1 MSTLQFRKIRRT
13 LFSFAMILSML
24 VLNLGVSSA
33 VHAEASALDSA
44 AQLNDYAIVF
54 VSRQIPPK
62 GSVYYQQGGSMPGVM
77 PYSRFQVAA
86 PGKLIVREVNGTLR
100 TLVDGSNPTA
110 ASLNLGDVNAP
121 DVSYDGKRIVFAG
134 IPAGSH
140 SNAPMTNPGAW
151 RLYVINVDGTGLRQL
166 TFSDQNVNLS
176 QFNNL
181 ANRFTQYDDTD
192 PVWLPDGRVAFSST
206 RWPSYGMYG
215 AARTSNLY
223 VVNADGSGLHR
234 ITTERNGADRPLVD
248 PLTGKIV
255 YSRWWRNLRVATDD
269 MGTIPDPR
277 GGYIM
282 HNGLCAINS
291 SGAQCFEPGGKF
303 NMERNSW
310 HLASINPDG
319 TELAQFAGRSNSR
332 FYGALVNHAYGGSFA
347 ADGTLYANFF
357 PMTNGSEAAGFGG
370 IRRYQRGPNGYTHI
384 IGITT
389 RDESV
394 QQFVS
399 TNPKSYG
406 VYVGN
411 YAGEPEALPDGRLVI
426 SWAQDA
432 TQDYGLYTIN
442 ADGSGLTKLYDNP
455 GTTELRA
462 RAIRSRPVPPIIP
475 DKITQT
481 ASLLPPLEQ
490 GPYDTDGRFTFQ
502 ALNVYFNAPV
512 DVDIFNAMPVG
523 SANTI
528 RFFIDHQRSQQ
539 TGSIEAFDWPILL
552 EEVVINPDGSVT
564 ARPPA
569 NVPLFEQ
576 IRSAQ
581 PGYDVP
587 LTGSNAI
594 SFESGGAAHVAG
606 ENFGRPGDV
615 QTCVGCHP
623 GHTMI
628 SVPAN
633 PADAKW
639 TNLATGAAVT
649 VSSTGAGAASGIND
663 RRVHLNVPKGTKR
676 FWVSGSGSPNTQW
689 VQLTFPV
696 PVTVRTVRLYNPSSA
711 DSSVTVQDATVRLF
725 SDAAGTQEIAS
736 NNSGPLSDRG
746 TNVNFN
752 EIVAKVVRIQFNSVN
767 GNAAALGEVEVIAR
781 AEAPDSTGSAT
792 PTPGAT
798 QTQTPVVTPVLTATA
813 TFTPTPSTSDPFVS
827 VESDLSNINVGE
839 IALVSVKL
847 NNVPVDGYQSAEFTC
862 SYDAT
867 MLEKSNIATTD
878 LFGTDAVAAIHDPQN
893 GSFIVAL
900 AGSNGHKATA
910 SGTAFT
916 FNVKGLQ
923 AGQSPIQCSA
933 RASKGDNIPVG
944 IQSTGTTIVIGVV
957 ASPTPIDL
965 PSATP
970 TNSPE
975 PTATAEP
982 VGSPTPT
989 PSPNGTISGKV
1000 IASKPVTVGLLDANG
1015 TVVTSTTTSSDGSF
1029 ILTALAGDYIVAATA
1044 SGFLSHAGH
1053 VTLTAGNT
1061 VERPTINLLAG
1072 DIDGNNVVDQFDA
1085 LTIGMNYA
1093 SSAPSAADLNNDG
1106 VIDFLDLELL
1116 AENYRKTGPTV
1127 WE

>member
-1 MSTLQFRKIRRT
+1 MSTLRLRNARRT
-13 LFSFAMILSML
+13 LFSFVMILSVL
-24 VLNLGVSSA
+24 VLNLGVSSSA
-33 VHAEASALDSA
+33 RAESSVPASAM
-44 AQLNDYAIVF
+44 QLNNYAIVF
-54 VSRQIPPK
+54 VSRQIPTK

-77 PYSRFQVAA
+77 PYGRFQVAA
-86 PGKLIVREVNGTLR
+86 PGKLIVREANGTLR

-110 ASLNLGDVNAP
+110 ASLNLVDVNAP

-176 QFNNL
+176 QFKGL
-181 ANRFTQYDDTD
+181 ANQFSRYDDTD

-206 RWPSYGMYG
+206 RWPSFGMYG

-223 VVNADGSGLHR
+223 VVNADGGGLHR
-234 ITTERNGADRPLVD
+234 ITSERNGADRPIVD

-282 HNGLCAINS
+282 HNGLCAVNS
-291 SGAQCFEPGGKF
+291 SGTQCFEPGGKF

-319 TELAQFAGRSNSR
+319 TGLVQFAGRSNSR
-332 FYGALVNHAYGGSFA
+332 FHGALVNHAYGGSFA
-347 ADGTLYANFF
+347 PDGTLYANFF
-357 PMTNGSEAAGFGG
+357 PMTNGTEASGFGG
-370 IRRYQRGPNGYTHI
+370 IRRYQRGPNGYTHV

-394 QQFVS
+394 QQFVA
-399 TNPKSYG
+399 TNPNSYG

-411 YAGEPEALPDGRLVI
+411 YAGEPEVLPDGKLVI

-432 TQDYGLYTIN
+432 KQDYGLYTIN
-442 ADGSGLTKLYDNP
+442 ADGSGLTKIYDNP
-455 GTTELRA
+455 GTTELRT
-462 RAIRSRPVPPIIP
+462 RVIRSRPVPPIIP
-475 DKITQT
+475 DKVTQV

-490 GPYDTDGRFTFQ
+490 GPYDIDGRFTFQ

-512 DVDIFNAMPVG
+512 DVDIFNALPVG

-552 EEVVINPDGSVT
+552 EEVLINPDGSVT

-587 LTGSNAI
+587 LTGSNAL
-594 SFESGGAAHVAG
+594 SFESGGAGHVAG
-606 ENFGRPGDV
+606 ENFGRPGQV
-615 QTCVGCHP
+615 ATCVGCHV

-628 SVPAN
+628 PVPAN
-633 PADAKW
+633 PADAQW
-639 TNLATGAAVT
+639 TNLATGAVVT

-663 RRVHLNVPKGTKR
+663 RRVHMSVPKGNKR

-711 DSSVTVQDATVRLF
+711 DSSIAVQDATVRLF
-725 SDAAGTQEIAS
+725 SDAAGTQEVAS
-736 NNSGPLSDRG
+736 NNSGPLSGQG

-752 EIVAKVVRIQFNSVN
+752 EVLAKVVRIQFNSVN

-781 AEAPDSTGSAT
+781 AEAPNAVPGPTSTPTLTETPTATPAVTETITSTSTQAPGVTATGTFTFTPTPVNANTATFTPTNSSTQTAVASPTGTSAPAWT
-792 PTPGAT
+792 ATPTFTPTALTLSSPTPGAT
-798 QTQTPVVTPVLTATA
+798 QTPVKATSSATPVNNGSIILYPVSITNNKGVYTGSIESLKVYDQQKTEDTASKYVVFQPNGTPAYQGYHSFQLPAGITPSSISTLDLYLNYKGSSSGKQIWTWFVYDWTTNSWVKLGAVTNVSAWKEIHLSVKPPARFFSKDGEIRFQLQSKRASGEIKIDYEAIQIKLGSSSSSAQPALPTSTPTVGLQATLPSPTATWTNTA
-813 TFTPTPSTSDPFVS
+813 LTSPTPSS
-827 VESDLSNINVGE
+827 
-839 IALVSVKL
+839 
-847 NNVPVDGYQSAEFTC
+847 
-862 SYDAT
+862 
-867 MLEKSNIATTD
+867 
-878 LFGTDAVAAIHDPQN
+878 
-893 GSFIVAL
+893 
-900 AGSNGHKATA
+900 
-910 SGTAFT
+910 
-916 FNVKGLQ
+916 
-923 AGQSPIQCSA
+923 
-933 RASKGDNIPVG
+933 
-944 IQSTGTTIVIGVV
+944 
-957 ASPTPIDL
+957 
-965 PSATP
+965 
-970 TNSPE
+970 
-975 PTATAEP
+975 
-982 VGSPTPT
+982 T
-989 PSPNGTISGKV
+989 PSP
-1000 IASKPVTVGLLDANG
+1000 
-1015 TVVTSTTTSSDGSF
+1015 
-1029 ILTALAGDYIVAATA
+1029 
-1044 SGFLSHAGH
+1044 
-1053 VTLTAGNT
+1053 
-1061 VERPTINLLAG
+1061 
-1072 DIDGNNVVDQFDA
+1072 
-1085 LTIGMNYA
+1085 
-1093 SSAPSAADLNNDG
+1093 
-1106 VIDFLDLELL
+1106 
-1116 AENYRKTGPTV
+1116 
-1127 WE
+1127 